1 MQTPNGQSTD
11 PVRQSL
17 IEAAGRTSQ
26 DLGLGRIVGQV
37 MAVVYLNADP
47 TSLDDLT
54 QQLGLS
60 KASVS
65 IATRQLD
72 KLGLIERVWAQ
83 NDRKLYYK
91 LTEHIAAALQRSV
104 MEMLR
109 GKLRMAGEVLGQAEK
124 FLDQS
129 VYSDPQEK
137 KFLQHQIKRARR
149 IRNRADKLV
158 NNPILRLIVR

>member
-1 MQTPNGQSTD
+1 
-11 PVRQSL
+11 VRQSL

-37 MAVVYLNADP
+37 MAAVYLNATP
-47 TSLDDLT
+47 PSLDDVS

-83 NDRKLYYK
+83 GDRRIYYK
-91 LTEHIAAALQRSV
+91 TTEHIAAALQHSV

-109 GKLRMAGEVLGQAEK
+109 SKLRMAGDVLEQAEK
-124 FLDQS
+124 HLGKDP
-129 VYSDPQEK
+129 YSDPQDK
-137 KFLQHQIKRARR
+137 KFLHEQIQRARR
-149 IRNRADKLV
+149 IRNRANKLI
-158 NNPILRLIVR
+158 NNPVMRLIAR